1 MTARQ
6 YLLSESEYCRR
17 LAEGCDDP
25 FVAAEL
31 RRLAEEFEQTARAA
45 LRAVGVSAEQSSPA
59 GMPGTFQQ
67 SSR

>member
-17 LAEGCDDP
+17 RAEGCDDP
-25 FVAAEL
+25 FIAAEL
-31 RRLAEEFEQTARAA
+31 RRLAEEFEQTAHTAMLAA
-45 LRAVGVSAEQSSPA
+45 EAPAEQVPSA
-59 GMPGTFQQ
+59 GMPGTFQG